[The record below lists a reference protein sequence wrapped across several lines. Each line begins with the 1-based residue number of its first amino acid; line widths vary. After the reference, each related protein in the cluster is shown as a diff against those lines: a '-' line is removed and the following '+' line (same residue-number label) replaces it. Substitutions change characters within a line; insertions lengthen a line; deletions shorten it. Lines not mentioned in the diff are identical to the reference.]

1 MKTIYYIEMVQKN
14 ANMGNTGARQCRAH
28 AGGRGQM
35 TIDMHDLLNS
45 IIKSLDRTE
54 HVKPEELPDIELY
67 MDQVTTFMEQ
77 RLKKASRN
85 PEDDKIM
92 TKTMINNY
100 VKNHLMPPPDKKKYS
115 KEHMLLIL
123 FIYYFKGFMS
133 IGDIQTLLTPLTEQ
147 YFGEDKEFKLEDI
160 YTEVFSMEKDEID
173 ALKKDVIKKFRK
185 AESTFENAPAE
196 GQEFLKMFSF
206 ICLLCFDVYLKKMM
220 IEKMIDN
227 ISELPFV
234 NGAETQEKEKKKGKK
249 SAE

>member
-1 MKTIYYIEMVQKN
+1 
-14 ANMGNTGARQCRAH
+14 
-28 AGGRGQM
+28 M

-45 IIKSLDRTE
+45 IIMSLDRTE
-54 HVKPEELPDIELY
+54 HIRPEELPNIELY

-77 RLKKASRN
+77 RLKTASRN

-115 KEHMLLIL
+115 REHMLLLI

-133 IGDIQTLLTPLTEQ
+133 IGDIQTLMEPLTQQ
-147 YFGEDKEFKLEDI
+147 YFGEDKKFKLEDI
-160 YTEVFSMEKDEID
+160 YREVFSMEKEEID
-173 ALKKDVIKKFRK
+173 ILKKDVIKKFRK
-185 AESTFENAPAE
+185 AESTFEGAPEE

-227 ISELPFV
+227 IAELNIQKGP
-234 NGAETQEKEKKKGKK
+234 EKEEKEKRRIKK
-249 SAE
+249 

>member
-1 MKTIYYIEMVQKN
+1 
-14 ANMGNTGARQCRAH
+14 
-28 AGGRGQM
+28 M

-54 HVKPEELPDIELY
+54 HIRPEELPDIELY

-77 RLKKASRN
+77 RLKPATRY

-115 KEHMLLIL
+115 KEHMLLLI

-133 IGDIQTLLTPLTEQ
+133 IGDIQTLTEPLTKQ
-147 YFGEDKEFKLEDI
+147 YFGEDHDFKLEDI
-160 YTEVFSMEKDEID
+160 YREVFSMEKEEID
-173 ALKKDVIKKFRK
+173 VLKKDVIKKFRK
-185 AESTFENAPAE
+185 AEGTFEEAPEE

-227 ISELPFV
+227 ISELDHQ
-234 NGAETQEKEKKKGKK
+234 GETEKPEKEKRKTKKVP
-249 SAE
+249 E

>member
-1 MKTIYYIEMVQKN
+1 MRFSNESCAVS
-14 ANMGNTGARQCRAH
+14 GDR
-28 AGGRGQM
+28 GRKMQM

-54 HVKPEELPDIELY
+54 HIRPEELPNIELY

-77 RLKKASRN
+77 RLKTASRN

-115 KEHMLLIL
+115 KEHMLLLI
-123 FIYYFKGFMS
+123 FIYYFKGFMT
-133 IGDIQTLLTPLTEQ
+133 IGDIQKLMEPLTRE
-147 YFGEDKEFKLEDI
+147 YFGEDKEFKLESI
-160 YTEVFSMEKDEID
+160 YREVFSMEKDEID
-173 ALKKDVIKKFRK
+173 NLKKDVIKKFRK
-185 AESTFENAPAE
+185 AEKTFEEAPEE

-227 ISELPFV
+227 ISEL
-234 NGAETQEKEKKKGKK
+234 ESKKGNEREKRK
-249 SAE
+249 

>member
-1 MKTIYYIEMVQKN
+1 
-14 ANMGNTGARQCRAH
+14 
-28 AGGRGQM
+28 M

-77 RLKKASRN
+77 RLKKTSRN

-115 KEHMLLIL
+115 KEHMLLMI

-147 YFGEDKEFKLEDI
+147 YFGEDKDFKLEDI
-160 YTEVFSMEKDEID
+160 YREVFSMEKDEID
-173 ALKKDVIKKFRK
+173 VLKKDVIKKFRK
-185 AESTFENAPAE
+185 AENTFENAPAD

-227 ISELPFV
+227 ISDLQSQKSGNETEREKRKTKKT
-234 NGAETQEKEKKKGKK
+234 AE
-249 SAE
+249 

>member
-1 MKTIYYIEMVQKN
+1 MRSGCPPAAVE
-14 ANMGNTGARQCRAH
+14 
-28 AGGRGQM
+28 RGIRQM

-45 IIKSLDRTE
+45 IIQSLDRAE
-54 HVKPEELPDIELY
+54 HIRPEDLPDIELY

-77 RLKKASRN
+77 RLKPATRN

-115 KEHMLLIL
+115 KEHMLLLI

-133 IGDIQTLLTPLTEQ
+133 ISDIQKLMDPLTKQ
-147 YFGEDKEFKLEDI
+147 YFGEDRDFKLEDI
-160 YTEVFSMEKDEID
+160 YREVFSMEKEEID
-173 ALKKDVIKKFRK
+173 SLKKDVIKKFRK
-185 AESTFENAPAE
+185 AEGTFAEAPEE

-227 ISELPFV
+227 IAEL
-234 NGAETQEKEKKKGKK
+234 GEQREKEKQEKEKKKTRK
-249 SAE
+249 SPQ